1 MLAIRLSRVGKKKF
15 PTYKL
20 VVSEKTKDTHDVY
33 NELLGTYNPHA
44 KENQFIVK
52 ADRVMFWI
60 GKGAQASDTVHNLL
74 VANGVLQGDKKKSVF
89 LSKKRKAK
97 TEEKNKAKAAKK
109 AESEKK
115 AADKKAAEAEAAAAK
130 KEADLAAAAEAK
142 AAAEAAKEAAKAEA
156 EKPAEV
162 APEAPAQA

>member
-20 VVSEKTKDTHDVY
+20 VVSEKTKDTHDIY

-44 KENQFIVK
+44 KGNQFIVK
-52 ADRVMFWI
+52 AERVLYWI
-60 GKGAQASDTVHNLL
+60 GQGAQASDTVHNLL
-74 VANGVLQGDKKKSVF
+74 VTNGVIKGDKKKSVF

-97 TEEKNKAKAAKK
+97 TEEKNKAAVVKK

-115 AADKKAAEAEAAAAK
+115 AEEKKAV
-130 KEADLAAAAEAK
+130 DLAAAVSA
-142 AAAEAAKEAAKAEA
+142 
-156 EKPAEV
+156 V
-162 APEAPAQA
+162 ALA